1 VALVTLFTDASYNHR
16 LRRGTWA
23 AWAKCNGVTMR
34 RSGIL
39 RDEMFGSTHAELAAV
54 ANGLVAVKQ
63 TFGPDNGSKIIIQS
77 DCLNGLTSIRNGT
90 KKTDP
95 ASNIASFVND
105 YAKTQGWE
113 LDLRHVKGHRAAT
126 TPRNAVNTACD
137 VECRRQMGL
146 LLEQLGEATKT
157 KPPRKHKAAD
167 NVVVLHPRKGLE
179 QINAEI
185 TAREATNG

>member
-1 VALVTLFTDASYNHR
+1 MALVTLFTDASYSQR

-39 RDEMFGSTHAELAAV
+39 RDEMSGSTHAEVAAI

-63 TFGPDNGSKIIIQS
+63 AFGDVVDKVIVQS
-77 DCLNGLTSIRNGT
+77 DSLNGLVVIRNRSE
-90 KKTDP
+90 KNNP
-95 ASNIASFVND
+95 ISHIAVFIRNF
-105 YAKTQGWE
+105 AQNNNWE
-113 LDLRHVKGHRAAT
+113 LDLRHVKAHKGNA

-157 KPPRKHKAAD
+157 KPQRKHKVAD

-185 TAREATNG
+185 TALEASNG